1 MEDWE
6 HTEFSDDEDY
16 IDTKEADPYLVD
28 DTDYGDEY

>member
-6 HTEFSDDEDY
+6 TEFSTDEEATEDKD
-16 IDTKEADPYLVD
+16 IDTMMVD